1 MEFGLYLFRVP
12 ISPTSFKE
20 GGGQAVYKVFF
31 IQAVDISLLSPPQN
45 AFPAGRLQLI
55 SSSQCS
61 EEMDLLLVLS
71 RLGVACCR
79 SSRKIK
85 RSFFF

>member
-1 MEFGLYLFRVP
+1 MELGLYLFRVP

-45 AFPAGRLQLI
+45 AFPAGRLQQENKKKVSLLKNVLI
-55 SSSQCS
+55 PP
-61 EEMDLLLVLS
+61 
-71 RLGVACCR
+71 
-79 SSRKIK
+79 
-85 RSFFF
+85 FFPFRRGFFPPERPAGTPVG